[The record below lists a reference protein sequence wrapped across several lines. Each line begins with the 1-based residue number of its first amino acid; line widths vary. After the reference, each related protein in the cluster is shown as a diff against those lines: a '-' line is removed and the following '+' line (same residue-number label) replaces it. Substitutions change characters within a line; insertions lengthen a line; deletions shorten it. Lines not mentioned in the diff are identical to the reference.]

1 MASLARDMNNVPMQG
16 MGQYSSNAALQHE
29 AMLKA
34 LPLLKKAAHQAT
46 LSKKTPDDKPVTV
59 IEYGSAHGNNSY
71 ASQPHHV
78 PYRAL
83 TEQKHPA
90 VGTSVAVND
99 WLDSAASA
107 L

>member
-16 MGQYSSNAALQHE
+16 MGQYSSNAALQHA

-34 LPLLKKAAHQAT
+34 LPLLEKAAHQAT
-46 LSKKTPDDKPVTV
+46 LNKKTLDDKPVTV

-83 TEQKHPA
+83 TE
-90 VGTSVAVND
+90 
-99 WLDSAASA
+99 
-107 L
+107 